1 MGDPHKG
8 EDASSYGRGTSG
20 AYALKRHPDQDRALF
35 SRQQALSPLKGA
47 KDFAF
52 TFVRSF
58 KAESPRFS
66 ASKYALYNY
75 ECVITDEDEG
85 N

>member
-1 MGDPHKG
+1 MPAPMGGGPL
-8 EDASSYGRGTSG
+8 
-20 AYALKRHPDQDRALF
+20 ALTLSNVTQIRIDALF

-58 KAESPRFS
+58 EAETPRFS
-66 ASKYALYNY
+66 ASKYALDNY